1 MTDRK
6 SLGVTR
12 GALARR
18 AVERGARSEYL
29 AFRMAD
35 ELYAVPISYVKE
47 ILKLPPMT
55 EVPRADPDVLGV
67 VSVRGRIVTVI
78 DLRRRLGLPEATTTR
93 RSRVLLA
100 ELEPEQGG
108 TGERVGLL
116 VDEVLSVY
124 RLAEGEVESANTVL
138 GNELSGYVAGIGRP
152 AGAITEGRSMVVLLD
167 LHPIL
172 GGPRRPVQGA

>member
-1 MTDRK
+1 MTTDRR
-6 SLGVTR
+6 SQLVPAR

-29 AFRMAD
+29 AFRMAE

-47 ILKLPPMT
+47 ILKPPPLT
-55 EVPRADPDVLGV
+55 PVPRANGDVLGV

-78 DLRRRLGLPEATTTR
+78 DLRRRMGLPQGPATR

-100 ELEPEQGG
+100 EVEVELGG
-108 TGERVGLL
+108 TGERVGLY

-124 RLAEGEVESANTVL
+124 RLAEGEIESASSAL
-138 GNELSGYVAGIGRP
+138 GSELSGFVAGIGRP
-152 AGAITEGRSMVVLLD
+152 GGEMVVLLD

-172 GGPRRPVQGA
+172 GAPRRPNAGP